1 MDWKEFVYHTTN
13 EAIEPVSNVLNN
25 EGANGVVIVDPHV
38 LTREKRAF
46 YGELYALNEDMFPKE
61 GVFIKAYFVANDQW
75 ETKKKS
81 LVQKIR
87 LLAQHEIDLGLDDVF
102 VHDVKEEDWENEWKK
117 YFKSLPITDTLTIV
131 PSWEDY
137 TKKNENEQIISIDPG
152 MAFGTGTHPTTVL
165 SMQAMEKT
173 ITPGDIILD
182 VGSGSG
188 VLSIGAVL
196 LGAEHVYA
204 YDLDEVAVH
213 STKMNRDINNFQH
226 KITVKQN
233 DILKNVSQTADII
246 VSNILADILLL
257 LIDDAWDN
265 LKDGGL
271 FITSGIIQSKERIVC
286 DAMEKKG
293 FTILEKNEQNNWI
306 SFIAKKN

>member
-87 LLAQHEIDLGLDDVF
+87 LLAQYEIDLGLDDVF

-117 YFKSLPITDTLTIV
+117 YFKSSTITHTLTLR
-131 PSWEDY
+131 STCENY
-137 TKKNENEQIISIDPG
+137 TKKNESEQIINLDPG
-152 MAFGTGTHPTTVL
+152 MAFGTVKHPTTVL
-165 SMQAMEKT
+165 SMKAIEKT
-173 ITPGDIILD
+173 ITTGDIILH
-182 VGSGSG
+182 VGSGPG
-188 VLSIGAVL
+188 ALSIGAVL
-196 LGAEHVYA
+196 L
-204 YDLDEVAVH
+204 
-213 STKMNRDINNFQH
+213 
-226 KITVKQN
+226 
-233 DILKNVSQTADII
+233 
-246 VSNILADILLL
+246 
-257 LIDDAWDN
+257 
-265 LKDGGL
+265 
-271 FITSGIIQSKERIVC
+271 
-286 DAMEKKG
+286 
-293 FTILEKNEQNNWI
+293 
-306 SFIAKKN
+306 